1 MKHLIRF
8 DWAIKRLLRN
18 KANFGILEGFL
29 SELLRYDIK
38 IDSILE
44 SESNQETKEE
54 KNNQVDLLVRNE
66 KGELIIIEV
75 QNKMEQDYLMRMLFS
90 VSKTLVENMYKG
102 MKYYNV
108 KKIISVNIVFFDFG
122 QGEDYVYHGT
132 TIFKGWNKKDI
143 LKLSS
148 AQKALFKKTEIS
160 KLYPE
165 YYIIKV
171 NQFDE
176 IAKNTLDEWI
186 YFFKTEEIKDEFS
199 AKGLKEAKEKLDI
212 MKLTDAE
219 RRAYNKWVEYERQEA
234 SIVVG
239 NYIVAKEEG
248 RMEGR
253 KAGREEGREAGR
265 LEGEQNKEKYAAEIA
280 EKREKQKQI
289 EMAANCLKNGLSIEL
304 TAQLTGLTEK
314 EIGKIEY

>member
-1 MKHLIRF
+1 MKRLIRF
-8 DWAIKRLLRN
+8 DWAIKQLLRN

-29 SELLRYDIK
+29 SELLEYDIK

-66 KGELIIIEV
+66 KGDLIIIEI
-75 QNKMEQDYLMRMLFS
+75 QDKMEQDYLMRMLFG
-90 VSKTLVENMYKG
+90 VSKTLVENMQKG

-132 TIFKGWNKKDI
+132 TIFNGKKKKDI
-143 LKLSS
+143 LQLSP
-148 AQKALFKKTEIS
+148 AQKALFNKTEIA

-165 YYIIKV
+165 FYIIKV

-176 IAKNTLDEWI
+176 IAENTLDEWI
-186 YFFKTEEIKDEFS
+186 YFLKTEEIKDEFS

-219 RRAYNKWVEYERQEA
+219 RKAYNKWVEYERQEA
-234 SIVVG
+234 SIIVG

-248 RMEGR
+248 RLVGL
-253 KAGREEGREAGR
+253 
-265 LEGEQNKEKYAAEIA
+265 LEGEQNKEQYA
-280 EKREKQKQI
+280 EKREKQKQM
-289 EMAANCLKNGLSIEL
+289 EMAKNCLKNGLSIEL
-304 TAQLTGLTEK
+304 TAQLTGLTIDEVRNVK
-314 EIGKIEY
+314 Y

>member
-29 SELLRYDIK
+29 SELLEYDIK

-66 KGELIIIEV
+66 QGELIIIEV
-75 QNKMEQDYLMRMLFS
+75 QDKMEQDYLMRMLFGI
-90 VSKTLVENMYKG
+90 SKTLVENMYKG

-132 TIFKGWNKKDI
+132 TIFSGKKRKDI
-143 LKLSS
+143 LQLSP
-148 AQKALFKKTEIS
+148 AQKALFNKTEIA

-165 YYIIKV
+165 FYIIKV

-176 IAKNTLDEWI
+176 IAENTLDEWI
-186 YFFKTEEIKDEFS
+186 YFLKTEEIKDEFS

-219 RRAYNKWVEYERQEA
+219 RKAYNNWVEYERQEA
-234 SIVVG
+234 SIIVG

-248 RMEGR
+248 RLEGL
-253 KAGREEGREAGR
+253 
-265 LEGEQNKEKYAAEIA
+265 LEGEENKEKYAE
-280 EKREKQKQI
+280 EKQKQTKI
-289 EMAANCLKNGLSIEL
+289 EMAANCLKNGFGLEL
-304 TAQLTGLTEK
+304 TAQLTGLNVDEVK
-314 EIGKIEY
+314 ELKY

>member
-1 MKHLIRF
+1 MKRLIRF
-8 DWAIKRLLRN
+8 DWAIKQLLRN

-29 SELLRYDIK
+29 SELLEYDIK

-66 KGELIIIEV
+66 KGDLIIIEI
-75 QNKMEQDYLMRMLFS
+75 QDKMEQDYLMRMLFG
-90 VSKTLVENMYKG
+90 VSKTLVENMQKG

-132 TIFKGWNKKDI
+132 TIFNGKKKKDI
-143 LKLSS
+143 LQLSP
-148 AQKALFKKTEIS
+148 AQKALFNKTEIA

-165 YYIIKV
+165 FYIIKV

-176 IAKNTLDEWI
+176 IAENTLDEWI
-186 YFFKTEEIKDEFS
+186 YFLKTEEIKDEFS

-234 SIVVG
+234 SIIVG

-248 RMEGR
+248 RMEG
-253 KAGREEGREAGR
+253 EA
-265 LEGEQNKEKYAAEIA
+265 NKEKYAEEIA
-280 EKREKQKQI
+280 EEREKQTKM
-289 EMAANCLKNGLSIEL
+289 EMAKNCLKNGLSIEL
-304 TAQLTGLTEK
+304 TARLTGLTIDEVRNVK
-314 EIGKIEY
+314 Y